1 MKSPIQVECYSGSRA
16 DERPHRIV
24 IDGHEHLVTRL
35 LAESIEEGV
44 HAKERVARF
53 TVLTEQGKT
62 IELIRAESGDWYLVS
77 IRD

>member
-1 MKSPIQVECYSGSRA
+1 
-16 DERPHRIV
+16 V